1 MPTKFV
7 GTEKLG
13 IQGIKFQYEAKN
25 EMCNHNTTYK
35 SAFIGRSVGGDSP
48 NKAG

>member
-7 GTEKLG
+7 GREKPG

-25 EMCNHNTTYK
+25 KKCSPYITYK
-35 SAFIGRSVGGDSP
+35 SASIDISFGGDSP
-48 NKAG
+48 NKVG